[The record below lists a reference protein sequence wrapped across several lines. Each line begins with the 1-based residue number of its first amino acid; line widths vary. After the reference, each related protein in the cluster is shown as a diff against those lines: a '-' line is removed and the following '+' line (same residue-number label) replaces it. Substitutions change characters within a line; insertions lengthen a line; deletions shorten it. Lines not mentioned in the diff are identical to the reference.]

1 MKYKLLLCGINL
13 LLCLSTCFS
22 SALMAAETV
31 IDFTGKIKDGQNI
44 TAVIR
49 KSIEEAPKADLKFVF
64 PKGVYHF
71 SPAESFKKTYCITN
85 HENGEKNIAFLFDG
99 FRNVKIEGDETEFV
113 FTGAM
118 LPFLFVNSQ
127 ELS

>member
-64 PKGVYHF
+64 PKGVF
-71 SPAESFKKTYCITN
+71 LRQN
-85 HENGEKNIAFLFDG
+85 HLKRRIAL
-99 FRNVKIEGDETEFV
+99 RIMKMERRI
-113 FTGAM
+113 
-118 LPFLFVNSQ
+118 
-127 ELS
+127 

>member
-49 KSIEEAPKADLKFVF
+49 KV
-64 PKGVYHF
+64 
-71 SPAESFKKTYCITN
+71 
-85 HENGEKNIAFLFDG
+85 
-99 FRNVKIEGDETEFV
+99 
-113 FTGAM
+113 
-118 LPFLFVNSQ
+118 
-127 ELS
+127 

>member
-1 MKYKLLLCGINL
+1 MWYKSAA
-13 LLCLSTCFS
+13 LSKHLFS

-71 SPAESFKKTYCITN
+71 SPAESFKRR
-85 HENGEKNIAFLFDG
+85 IAL
-99 FRNVKIEGDETEFV
+99 RIMKMERRI
-113 FTGAM
+113 
-118 LPFLFVNSQ
+118 
-127 ELS
+127 